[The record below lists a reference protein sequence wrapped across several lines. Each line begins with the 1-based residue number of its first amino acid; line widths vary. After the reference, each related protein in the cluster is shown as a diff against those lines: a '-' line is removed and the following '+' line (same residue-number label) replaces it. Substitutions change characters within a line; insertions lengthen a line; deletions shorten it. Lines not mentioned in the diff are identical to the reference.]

1 MKKCLKW
8 MITFFLLL
16 LGVSV
21 AGCQKSV
28 KTDGSN
34 HQIMRKYG
42 KIHFKEI
49 ADGDFKS
56 LMGDWKEVAT
66 SKGKEKGSTWSTKNL
81 DDTIEIKKDTIIIRS
96 KKGISGTH
104 KIIIRSSKKYK
115 DGNMPEAVIDS
126 SDRVFTT
133 PLDGPVDA
141 RLEIYPAGEDLYGGG
156 GVSMWGHIPNVI
168 KPSRD
173 QIMIASP
180 GEDEY
185 EGTLIFQR

>member
-1 MKKCLKW
+1 MKKRSRWL
-8 MITFFLLL
+8 ITFFVLL
-16 LGVSV
+16 LGMSV

-28 KTDGSN
+28 NSDELS
-34 HQIMRKYG
+34 HRAMREYG

-49 ADGDFKS
+49 TDGDFNS

-66 SKGKEKGSTWSTKNL
+66 SKGKEKGSTWDTKNL
-81 DDTIEIKKDTIIIRS
+81 DDTIEIKKNVIIVTS
-96 KKGISGTH
+96 KKGVSGAH
-104 KIIIRSSKKYK
+104 KLIIRSSNKYE
-115 DGNMPEAVIDS
+115 DGNMHETATSTDNGVFAANLAV
-126 SDRVFTT
+126 
-133 PLDGPVDA
+133 PVEFN
-141 RLEIYPAGEDLYGGG
+141 LEIYPAGKNLYGDG

-185 EGTLIFQR
+185 YGTLIFQR

>member
-1 MKKCLKW
+1 MKKRSRWL
-8 MITFFLLL
+8 ITFLVLL
-16 LGVSV
+16 LGMSV

-28 KTDGSN
+28 NSDESS
-34 HQIMRKYG
+34 HRAMRKYG

-49 ADGDFKS
+49 TDGDFKS

-66 SKGKEKGSTWSTKNL
+66 SKGKEKGSTWNTKNL
-81 DDTIEIKKDTIIIRS
+81 DDTIEIKKDTIIVRS

-104 KIIIRSSKKYK
+104 KIIIRSSKNYK
-115 DGNMPEAVIDS
+115 DGNMTETVANS
-126 SDRVFTT
+126 SERVFTT
-133 PLDGPVDA
+133 TLDNVDA
-141 RLEIYPAGEDLYGGG
+141 RLEIYPAGENLYGGG
-156 GVSMWGHIPNVI
+156 GVSMWGHIPDVI

-173 QIMIASP
+173 QVMIVSP